1 MHVINYLP
9 CGVLDVG
16 RLPSMLNITSGNLSL
31 SSLIAAQ
38 KHPAGFNLGVTF
50 LGGVLNR
57 KYLAKNFIFNQVLR
71 ARASCEQWRRKLA
84 SVGKRPWFAFKVRN
98 VISYWILTEG
108 IINFLLVIKS
118 VKEKSVLTNEVCVC
132 LWEFTW
138 KLNYIIHNVGHS

>member
-57 KYLAKNFIFNQVLR
+57 KYLAKNFISTRSCEHVLR
-71 ARASCEQWRRKLA
+71 VNNDGGNWPQWVNGPDSPSR
-84 SVGKRPWFAFKVRN
+84 
-98 VISYWILTEG
+98 
-108 IINFLLVIKS
+108 
-118 VKEKSVLTNEVCVC
+118 
-132 LWEFTW
+132 
-138 KLNYIIHNVGHS
+138 